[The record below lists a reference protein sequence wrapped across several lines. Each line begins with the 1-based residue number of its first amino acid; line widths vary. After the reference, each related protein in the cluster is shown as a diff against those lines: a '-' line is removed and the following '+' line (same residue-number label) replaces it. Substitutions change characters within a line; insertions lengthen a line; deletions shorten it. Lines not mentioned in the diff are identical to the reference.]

1 MMSKNR
7 YLAVALSP
15 VLAISVA
22 ARSAE
27 PAGCTAQS
35 GSQTAALVEL
45 YTSEGCSSCPPAD
58 RQLGTLGKMLSP
70 GAVAVPIALH
80 VNYWDSIGWRDPF
93 AQPAFSE
100 RHEQRVHQN
109 HHTIVYTPHFFV
121 NGQEIRSGSLAL
133 GAAIYGANALPPRAS
148 ITARVEPQGDRL
160 IRVEVSAETVPGTG
174 PAALFVALAQ
184 NGLVS
189 DVTRGENRGVRLE
202 HDHVVR
208 DWSGPIALAGGAAHI
223 EHRFPLPAGADPR
236 EFELVAFVEEAQ
248 SGTVLQ
254 ALATGACAAAAHGR
268 AGMVYVPARGRQ
280 PAHTMPATGLA
291 IDTTAMPR
299 SD

>member
-1 MMSKNR
+1 MSKNR
-7 YLAVALSP
+7 FIAVTLSP
-15 VLAISVA
+15 LLAISVA

-27 PAGCTAQS
+27 PASCTAQS
-35 GSQTAALVEL
+35 GRQTAALVEL

-58 RQLGTLGKMLSP
+58 RQLGALGKLLSP

-93 AQPAFSE
+93 AQPAFSG

-121 NGQEIRSGSLAL
+121 NGQEMRPGPLSLD
-133 GAAIYGANALPPRAS
+133 AAIHEANAQPPKAS
-148 ITARVEPQGDRL
+148 ISARVEPQEDRA
-160 IRVEVSAETVPGTG
+160 IRVEVSADTVPGTG
-174 PAALFVALAQ
+174 PAALFIALAQ

-189 DVTRGENRGVRLE
+189 DVTRGENRGVRLQ

-208 DWSGPIALAGGAAHI
+208 DWSGPIALAGGAVHI
-223 EHRFPLPAGADPR
+223 EHRFTVPAGADAR
-236 EFELVAFVEEAQ
+236 EFELVAFVEDAQ
-248 SGTVLQ
+248 SGAVLQ
-254 ALATGACAAAAHGR
+254 ALATGACADAAHGHPDT
-268 AGMVYVPARGRQ
+268 AYFPARGRP
-280 PAHTMPATGLA
+280 PAHTMATPGLA
-291 IDTTAMPR
+291 IDAATLPR